1 MFLVLYNRKYVV
13 KPALLYN
20 TRFAIMKYKISN
32 ANKINWNLEHFYL
45 LPKHFKGETCNEKI
59 SNLTVKHVLSNT
71 KNSES
76 IGVGVHQIKLGNSK
90 FE

>member
-45 LPKHFKGETCNEKI
+45 LLKHFKGETYNVKI
-59 SNLTVKHVLSNT
+59 SN
-71 KNSES
+71 
-76 IGVGVHQIKLGNSK
+76 
-90 FE
+90 